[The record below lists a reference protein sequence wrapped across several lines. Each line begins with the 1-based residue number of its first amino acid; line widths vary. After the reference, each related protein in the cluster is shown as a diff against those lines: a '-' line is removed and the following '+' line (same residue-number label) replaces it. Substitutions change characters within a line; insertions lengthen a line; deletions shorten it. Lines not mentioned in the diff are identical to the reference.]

1 MPTNP
6 IDFGK
11 AVMQD
16 QRSGDIYVDRGGSLV
31 TIEDASLAMQECLVA
46 LKTILGEEA
55 FDADWGL
62 DLFSIIRNPFQVD
75 PTLLVT
81 SVVIACLDP
90 AKILLISEAHVTRV
104 QQSDDE
110 DNPND
115 YYVDISVK
123 TLNGNDIKLTTTM
136 GE

>member
-1 MPTNP
+1 
-6 IDFGK
+6 
-11 AVMQD
+11 MQD

-46 LKTILGEEA
+46 LKTMLGEET

-81 SVVIACLDP
+81 SAVIACLDP